1 MQKEK
6 VIKKTKQWKIFE
18 DDCHKYLMENYKD
31 SNVNFNKVG
40 ESNPN
45 SSDIEVV
52 KDNKNIF
59 NIEIKMKKSQCSQ
72 FTLRIEDDKFIYSKL
87 NKSKN
92 NDYSKEIIDY
102 LNLNYDTYKDVKQST
117 LKVDLPKEIY
127 KKWIIDYYYS
137 LNSKFIITGT
147 KKNKIILPVEKI
159 EDYFKITCCLRRK
172 KSGSREMPKS
182 DYNIIK
188 EYLNNSNIEF
198 KEFFNHKN
206 KFFIKFNKKV
216 NEDFKFSIKDNS
228 YLISVCENGKIGQI
242 KKPNK
247 TNNPTIIFSLEL
259 YNNEQ
264 SKKDLDIFI
273 NYLKKECN

>member
-102 LNLNYDTYKDVKQST
+102 LNLNYYKYKYVK
-117 LKVDLPKEIY
+117 K
-127 KKWIIDYYYS
+127 
-137 LNSKFIITGT
+137 
-147 KKNKIILPVEKI
+147 
-159 EDYFKITCCLRRK
+159 
-172 KSGSREMPKS
+172 
-182 DYNIIK
+182 
-188 EYLNNSNIEF
+188 
-198 KEFFNHKN
+198 
-206 KFFIKFNKKV
+206 
-216 NEDFKFSIKDNS
+216 
-228 YLISVCENGKIGQI
+228 
-242 KKPNK
+242 
-247 TNNPTIIFSLEL
+247 
-259 YNNEQ
+259 
-264 SKKDLDIFI
+264 
-273 NYLKKECN
+273 